1 MIQDGPDVFP
11 GWQYIRAY
19 GPVVATIGAL
29 KFYFRGKQNTW
40 ERDLHGK
47 VYIITGGTSGLGA
60 AVVEE
65 LAAKGAQ
72 IILLVRSLE
81 DFWLTDHISELRERH
96 NNFMIYAEECD
107 LSSLHSV
114 RKFATK
120 WLDNVPPRRLDGVVC
135 CAGES
140 LPAYKERENSV
151 DGIEIQTAVNYVGHF
166 HLLTLLSPSL
176 RSQLPDRDVRV
187 ILTTCMSQAMGQ
199 LDVEDPLFLNKRYP
213 SSKPWNV
220 FGLAKLEL
228 GLFAKEYQR
237 RLLAIPRKDGSPC
250 NVRINLVNPGL
261 MRSPSTKRVASFGS
275 LFGLLAYVCLL
286 PILWIFLKSS
296 GNGAQ
301 SIFHAL
307 YSSDFVNLQGGNF
320 IANCNIYKPARGEF
334 EDEELQKQLYDNT
347 EKDIA
352 KVEKESAIRRKR
364 AENLNVPKKEEKIE
378 ELGSGISLDT
388 TKENLFPDTENK
400 TATATATKSSA
411 AKSKKKK
418 GKKKT

>member
-1 MIQDGPDVFP
+1 
-11 GWQYIRAY
+11 
-19 GPVVATIGAL
+19 
-29 KFYFRGKQNTW
+29 
-40 ERDLHGK
+40 
-47 VYIITGGTSGLGA
+47 
-60 AVVEE
+60 
-65 LAAKGAQ
+65 
-72 IILLVRSLE
+72 
-81 DFWLTDHISELRERH
+81 
-96 NNFMIYAEECD
+96 
-107 LSSLHSV
+107 
-114 RKFATK
+114 
-120 WLDNVPPRRLDGVVC
+120 
-135 CAGES
+135 
-140 LPAYKERENSV
+140 
-151 DGIEIQTAVNYVGHF
+151 
-166 HLLTLLSPSL
+166 
-176 RSQLPDRDVRV
+176 
-187 ILTTCMSQAMGQ
+187 
-199 LDVEDPLFLNKRYP
+199 
-213 SSKPWNV
+213 
-220 FGLAKLEL
+220 
-228 GLFAKEYQR
+228 
-237 RLLAIPRKDGSPC
+237 
-250 NVRINLVNPGL
+250 